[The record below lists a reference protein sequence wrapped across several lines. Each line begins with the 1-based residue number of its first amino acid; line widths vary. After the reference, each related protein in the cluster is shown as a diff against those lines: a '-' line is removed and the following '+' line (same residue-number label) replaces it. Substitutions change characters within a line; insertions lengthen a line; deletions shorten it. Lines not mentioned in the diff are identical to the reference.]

1 MEVIDVLT
9 SIGTLGAVVTALAIA
24 VFGETMA
31 SWFFKP
37 ELTIEFCSESP
48 YFHKTLWNIPGQT
61 PAECYYLRIKIANMG
76 KRKARS
82 VEVLAAQLSKK
93 NDNGNYEVY
102 GRFLPMHLLWSHSR
116 RIAES
121 IAPGMFK
128 YCDIAHI
135 IDPDRRNQCNGEYFA
150 VTFYEMFQRDLE
162 SETILSL
169 DTEVKP
175 TTSNHLLVADNYRLD
190 VLVGSENT
198 KTVQAEIDIALTGSW
213 YTAENEMLGK
223 GITVEISG

>member
-1 MEVIDVLT
+1 MGVLNALT

-24 VFGETMA
+24 IFGETMA

-37 ELTIEFCSESP
+37 KLTVEYKSVPPFC
-48 YFHKTLWNIPGQT
+48 HKTLWNIPGQT
-61 PAECYYLRIKIANMG
+61 PAECYYLRIKIANTG

-82 VEVLAAQLSKK
+82 VEVLAARLLKT
-93 NDNGNYEVY
+93 NNNGDYEVY
-102 GRFLPMHLLWSHSR
+102 GRFLPMHLLWSHSG

-128 YCDIAHI
+128 YCDLAHI
-135 IDPDRRNQCNGEYFA
+135 IDPARRNNCVGEHFTISFA
-150 VTFYEMFQRDLE
+150 EIFERDLA

-175 TTSNHLLVADNYRLD
+175 TTSSHLLVAGRYRIEA
-190 VLVGSENT
+190 LVGSENA
-198 KTVQAEIDIALTGSW
+198 KTVRAGIDITLIGSW
-213 YTAENEMLGK
+213 YTAEAEMLAK
-223 GITVEISG
+223 GIKVEVAE